1 MARAR
6 PMTTSDVADAP
17 LHEVTT
23 LLRADDGQELALT
36 EMRRGEGAPEPG
48 APAFLL
54 LHGFAQNRLA
64 FTVGE
69 MPAALLDRGARVFL
83 GELRGHGDSKVRRGR
98 HWTMEHHLDHDCP
111 TLIRGV
117 RDHARVERIHLV
129 GHSMG
134 GLLGCAMLGRG
145 AHFASFTAAAT
156 PILLGADRPLVR
168 IASFFAGPFATLAP
182 KPNRVPMDA
191 FLRALSAPLSAAEA
205 RGPIWALQ
213 KLTRLAN
220 PDAADPA
227 AVRRVLANADR
238 ESPAVFEALAA
249 NAVLRRPKICGVD
262 LVSAVRDAACP
273 IAGISGTGD
282 IFAPRAAMSPLEAEG
297 QKGPREHIDLEGV
310 SHVDSIMG
318 HHMRDTVDRLWD
330 FWLQDG

>member
-1 MARAR
+1 MAQPQA
-6 PMTTSDVADAP
+6 MTDVTGASLREA
-17 LHEVTT
+17 TT
-23 LLRADDGQELALT
+23 FLRADDGQKLALT
-36 EMRRGEGAPEPG
+36 EMRRGCEEPGAG

-64 FTVGE
+64 YTLGD

-83 GELRGHGDSKVRRGR
+83 GELRGHGDSKVRRGKR
-98 HWTMEHHLDHDCP
+98 WTMEHHLDHDCP

-117 RDHARVERIHLV
+117 RDQARVERIHLV

-156 PILLGADRPLVR
+156 PILLGANRPLVR
-168 IASFFAGPFATLAP
+168 IASFFVGPFATLAP

-191 FLRALSAPLSAAEA
+191 FLRALSTPLAAADA

-220 PDAADPA
+220 PHAAEPA
-227 AVRRVLANADR
+227 AVRRILAHADR

-249 NAVLRRPKICGVD
+249 NAVLRRPKLCDVD
-262 LVSAVRDAACP
+262 LVSAVRDATCP
-273 IAGISGTGD
+273 IAGISGTQD

-297 QKGPREHIDLEGV
+297 QKGPRVHIDIVGG
-310 SHVDSIMG
+310 SHIDSIMG
-318 HHMRDTVDRLWD
+318 YHVRDTVDRLWD
-330 FWLQDG
+330 FWMQES